1 MKEEEKQTSKNK
13 KRKRISFWYIITGG
27 VLKTSFVIK
36 HIRLILLIVFLFF
49 FFVGNRLTC
58 LSKLRRINELQ
69 KELEYIKYESI
80 DISGQLTGSNR
91 WSQVEQ
97 LVKKQGL
104 ELESAKS
111 PPYIIRK

>member
-1 MKEEEKQTSKNK
+1 MDDEIQIPKKKK
-13 KRKRISFWYIITGG
+13 KRRISFLYIMSGG
-27 VLKTSFVIK
+27 ILKEDFVVR
-36 HIRLILLIVFLFF
+36 HIRMIMLVVVLVFF
-49 FFVGNRLTC
+49 FIGNRYTC

-91 WSQVEQ
+91 LSQIEQ
-97 LVKKQGL
+97 LVKSQGL

-111 PPYIIRK
+111 PPYIIRR